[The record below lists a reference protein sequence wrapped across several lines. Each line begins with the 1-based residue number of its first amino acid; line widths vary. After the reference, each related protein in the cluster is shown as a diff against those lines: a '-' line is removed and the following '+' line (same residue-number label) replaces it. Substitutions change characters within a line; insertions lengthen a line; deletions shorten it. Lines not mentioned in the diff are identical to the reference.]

1 VLQTPRQIV
10 THGLLL
16 GLLLTLLAASGFL
29 GVVHWYSQTDRL
41 LPGVTVGLARIGGM
55 RLQEARSYLEEA
67 AASDQRLQAP
77 LALRY
82 SNQVWELPQL
92 QLAAAPDLDATLRQ
106 AAALGRRGSLW
117 MRAKEFL
124 VGLVHGH
131 YLPLKVDVKE
141 GALLAHLE
149 RVAEEVERPP
159 QDARYD
165 ISLAQFTDEVF
176 GLELDK
182 EASLEAVR
190 AALDAGRPEANLVVR
205 PVAPAVRKADVPD
218 GDWYQIARF
227 TTPILAAEP
236 GRVKNI
242 ALAAE
247 KISGQVVRP
256 GQIFSFNEAVGPRD
270 PAYGWAQAREIYQGE
285 YVLGYGGGICQV
297 SSTLY
302 NAVLLAGLEVME
314 RYHHERPLQYVDPG
328 RDATV
333 VWNVL
338 DFKFRNNTEQ
348 PLVMTARILPGS
360 PQQLEVALHS
370 PEPLPT
376 PVRVEEDD
384 LRYYP
389 PEMEE
394 ELDPTLP
401 ANQRKVVDEGHY
413 GLEVKVYRVYGSGRG
428 ERRELVSHDRY
439 LPKPGKVRVG
449 VGNAPGS
456 EKLLN
461 PGIH

>member
-1 VLQTPRQIV
+1 MLLTPRQIV

-16 GLLLTLLAASGFL
+16 GLLLTLLAAGGFL

-41 LPGVTVGLARIGGM
+41 LPGVTVGVVRVGGM
-55 RLQEARSYLEEA
+55 RLQEALSHLHES
-67 AASDQRLQAP
+67 ASGDRRLQAP

-82 SNQVWELPQL
+82 SDQVWEVPQL
-92 QLAAAPDLDATLRQ
+92 QFAAQPDLEAALRQ

-117 MRAKEFL
+117 VRAKEFV

-131 YLPLKVDVKE
+131 YLPLKVGVKE
-141 GALLAHLE
+141 SALMAHLE
-149 RVAEEVERPP
+149 KVAEAVERPP

-165 ISLAQFTDEVF
+165 TRLAQFTDEVF

-182 EASLEAVR
+182 KASLEAVR
-190 AALDAGRPEANLVVR
+190 AALDAGRPAADLVVR
-205 PVAPAVRKADVPD
+205 PVAPAVRKADVPA
-218 GDWYQIARF
+218 GDWYQVARF

-242 ALAAE
+242 ALAVE

-256 GQIFSFNEAVGPRD
+256 GQVFSFNETVGPRD
-270 PAYGWAQAREIYQGE
+270 PAYGWAQAREIYQGAF
-285 YVLGYGGGICQV
+285 VLGYGGGICQV

-302 NAVLLAGLEVME
+302 NAVLLAGLEVTE

-333 VWNVL
+333 AWNVL
-338 DFKFRNNTEQ
+338 DFKFRNNTEM
-348 PLVMTARILPGS
+348 PLVVTARILPGS
-360 PQQLEVALHS
+360 PQQIEVALQS

-376 PVRVEEDD
+376 PVRVEEAD

-413 GLEVKVYRVYGSGRG
+413 GLEVKVYRVYGSGTA

-456 EKLLN
+456 ERLLN